1 LQWAVCLTALRCYGN
16 LFGNRPPKTHQLT
29 SNGHDHL
36 VGMFASGDQCSIAF
50 TPPYL
55 GFPTDVLDGFGL
67 FFQAQLQVATD
78 LGWVAIGPRSFDEA
92 PSRFGKKRGGD
103 DPAYVSFFGQVA
115 IEPRAAGAGF
125 VDKDAMFAFGE
136 EDALKQATFC

>member
-1 LQWAVCLTALRCYGN
+1 M
-16 LFGNRPPKTHQLT
+16 
-29 SNGHDHL
+29 
-36 VGMFASGDQCSIAF
+36 VGIFASGDQCSIAF

-92 PSRFGKKRGGD
+92 PTGMGIPGFGNGPLPASLPIGGFRRGQAQIVHELSGIL
-103 DPAYVSFFGQVA
+103 AGQVA
-115 IEPRAAGAGF
+115 EFGHRGDSAGALHPAQRLQGLGHRVEAPGF
-125 VDKDAMFAFGE
+125 DLRLAR
-136 EDALKQATFC
+136 